1 MQKNE
6 IQTLAVAVFV
16 MKKWWVTVD
25 KDHHKCQMPPESCL
39 KSESRSWAGKKKRDV
54 GKEQIRTAG
63 FKILRGKLNTLET
76 K

>member
-25 KDHHKCQMPPESCL
+25 KDHHNAKCRLSLL
-39 KSESRSWAGKKKRDV
+39 KAGLAVMGREEEKDG